1 MDEHPELDG
10 YEPYEQ
16 KPIRRRWVDRVIK
29 AAALL
34 GIALLVVPIAA
45 SQASVAA
52 RSAQNWCATWVAY
65 EINEPAT
72 PDANF
77 EIFGPGFFGWE
88 CYATNIVGGDRYLGY
103 LGIIPGPP
111 NLDDGRVLI

>member
-1 MDEHPELDG
+1 MDEHPELDN
-10 YEPYEQ
+10 YEPFEE
-16 KPIRRRWVDRVIK
+16 KPMRRRWVNRAIK

-34 GIALLVVPIAA
+34 GIALLIVPIAA

-52 RSAQNWCATWVAY
+52 RSAQNWCAKWVAY
-65 EINEPAT
+65 EVREPST

-77 EIFGPGFFGWE
+77 EAFGPGLLGWE
-88 CYATNIVGGDRYLGY
+88 CYATNTIGGDRYIGY

-111 NLDDGRVLI
+111 NLPDGRIIL

>member
-1 MDEHPELDG
+1 MDDHPELEG
-10 YEPYEQ
+10 HEPFEE
-16 KPIRRRWVDRVIK
+16 KPLRRRWVDRAIK

-34 GIALLVVPIAA
+34 AIFLLIMPFAA
-45 SQASVAA
+45 SQATVAA
-52 RSAQNWCATWVAY
+52 TSAQRWCTEWVNY

-72 PDANF
+72 ADANF
-77 EIFGPGFFGWE
+77 EIFGPGFLGWE

-111 NLDDGRVLI
+111 NLPDGGVLV